1 MKAPKRTPWSSRS
14 ELEELYEMLFAPN
27 ADVHSRRRGLARM
40 SIYISSPSC
49 PTFIHLLHSLVSVEL
64 LPYPPQGVEE
74 SQRSR
79 MMIGMAIVRFING
92 LVDPLQNGP
101 YARPISH
108 LASSLS
114 IPPSLIAL
122 RHRATHEDLPPL
134 ALLHQSLLS
143 CISYLHYY
151 SFLPLL
157 SSSSTSASL
166 PPGVLERMKED
177 ERRVEGLIKR
187 WKKVIKFRL
196 REKEVREQDQS
207 ALELNKIKGSL
218 QNHDLRLIVNVLI
231 GEGGLV
237 PSSIQKRAPLTSIT
251 PTTPLLKIWLP
262 LLQHL
267 QQTSHPD
274 LPSQLSS
281 KILDILLNPNS
292 HDPNQGQ
299 VNGYTGHRSEV
310 DVNAKEKQNDQR
322 SFRWN
327 LAIWFIW
334 LWKNEEEGEEALRL
348 LEEEK
353 NELVKRLLASMLELH
368 DDIVVRR
375 LFKLLSDNGIHSN
388 INGMDDFLPELE
400 MEEEE
405 DGLKGLEIGMDL
417 NDNNPSMDDA
427 NIEKMEERLTEF
439 KSILEMRRRTAASTV
454 TRPDVNTSMTDK
466 DSSTPLSTLPAGWRK
481 LSYQEWKP
489 CPIGLSGIHDR

>member
-14 ELEELYEMLFAPN
+14 ELEELYEMLFAPD

-64 LPYPPQGVEE
+64 LPYPPKGVEE

-177 ERRVEGLIKR
+177 ERRVEGLIRR

-218 QNHDLRLIVNVLI
+218 QNHHLGLIVNVLI
-231 GEGGLV
+231 GEVGLV
-237 PSSIQKRAPLTSIT
+237 PSSVQKRAPLTSTI
-251 PTTPLLKIWLP
+251 PTTPSLKIWLP

-267 QQTSHPD
+267 QQTSHSD

-281 KILDILLNPNS
+281 RILDILLNPES
-292 HDPNQGQ
+292 QSQIQ
-299 VNGYTGHRSEV
+299 VNGYSGHGSAE
-310 DVNAKEKQNDQR
+310 DVNTKEKLNDQR

-327 LAIWFIW
+327 LAIWLIW
-334 LWKNEEEGEEALRL
+334 LWKNEEEGEETLRL
-348 LEEEK
+348 MEEEK
-353 NELVKRLLASMLELH
+353 MEVLKKVLASMLELH
-368 DDIVVRR
+368 DDEVVRR
-375 LFKLLSDNGIHSN
+375 LFKVLSADGNHSN
-388 INGMDDFLPELE
+388 INGMDGFLPEIE
-400 MEEEE
+400 MEEEDE
-405 DGLKGLEIGMDL
+405 GLKGLEIGMDL
-417 NDNNPSMDDA
+417 DNDNPSVDDA
-427 NIEKMEERLTEF
+427 NLERMEERLKEF
-439 KSILEMRRRTAASTV
+439 ETIIEKRRRTAASTV
-454 TRPDVNTSMTDK
+454 TRPDVNISMTDK
-466 DSSTPLSTLPAGWRK
+466 DSATPLSTLPAGWRK
-481 LSYQEWKP
+481 LSYEEWKP
-489 CPIGLSGIHDR
+489 CPIGLSGIP